1 MLSRYQNT
9 DFQLSGYANMLSVM
23 GLLFLEVSGLSSGDK
38 VYTVYTFTNVIFA
51 CLGSLSWMFL
61 FPYLNLP
68 IKRWAYIFLT
78 VNILCVLWGTIGISN
93 NVSIGYKN
101 VAEFWVEQALF
112 MSTSSALRSLNR
124 VLYASMLPRGAEAQ
138 FFGLEITLDLAVG
151 WINPLV
157 QGVIQDRTHN
167 LRFPM
172 LPNLFLM
179 VIALGLYWWVD
190 VKKGREEAKVEME

>member
-1 MLSRYQNT
+1 
-9 DFQLSGYANMLSVM
+9 MLSVM

-38 VYTVYTFTNVIFA
+38 VYTVYTFTNVIWA

-68 IKRWAYIFLT
+68 IKRWAYIFLI
-78 VNILCVLWGTIGISN
+78 VNILCVLWGTIGISD

-179 VIALGLYWWVD
+179 IIGLGLYWWVD
-190 VKKGREEAKVEME
+190 VEKGREEAKVEME